1 MTLSP
6 PAVDLTAETT
16 DFLTADER
24 RSPQI
29 QKFPKTHLR
38 KSAPICG
45 SNIPKLRGVHK
56 ISAPAFVSD
65 LEILKT
71 RIFGFR
77 HSMSEFQEPLLLYH
91 STITAIP
98 SSVV

>member
-29 QKFPKTHLR
+29 QKLPKTHLQ
-38 KSAPICG
+38 KICAH
-45 SNIPKLRGVHK
+45 LRFKH
-56 ISAPAFVSD
+56 SQTSWCSQD
-65 LEILKT
+65 
-71 RIFGFR
+71 FGARLRFGLGDF
-77 HSMSEFQEPLLLYH
+77 EN
-91 STITAIP
+91 
-98 SSVV
+98 